1 MKIARLVVLSALVSL
16 GLMSSAFADRPN
28 PRQVGY
34 IKCIDWCDAHNKT
47 VASYSICSRQCRKYW
62 NPPHPVTGTTL
73 E

>member
-16 GLMSSAFADRPN
+16 GLMSNAFADRPD

-34 IKCIDWCDAHNKT
+34 IKCIDWCQEHNKT
-47 VASYSICSRQCRKYW
+47 VPSYRACSSQCLKYW
-62 NPPHPVTGTTL
+62 KPPHPVTSVI